1 MDKKN
6 RSFQN
11 GLLIG
16 VSATVVVMSLVILAG
31 TFFLIPRLSGSGST
45 ESRKETSSSQAD
57 VSELEEKIQEI
68 DTYINDY
75 YIFDVDK
82 EKMTDALLAGYL
94 QGLGDPY
101 SVYYT
106 EQELNDV
113 LESANGTY
121 YGIGILAGQ
130 MQDGTIKVVNVFSDS
145 PAQEAGMQKDDYI
158 IGVNDQDTAGMDL
171 NQVVALIKGAEGSD
185 VTVKVY
191 RESTGETLAL
201 SMERREVA
209 VDTVEYRMLEDG
221 TGYIH
226 LLQFDDVSLDQMK
239 RALTDLQS
247 QGMQGLILDLRDN
260 PGGLL
265 TSVVDIADLFLP
277 ECNIFY
283 MEDKAGNRVDYDAKT
298 NQFYMGPMTVLVN
311 EDSASAAEVLSGT
324 LKDHGRAK
332 LVGTTTFGKG
342 IVQTF
347 YELSDGSGLK
357 LTTAHYFTP
366 NGTDIHGTGIEPNV
380 KVEWPEDV
388 ENDVQLEKALEVL
401 KQDMGR
407 TAE

>member
-158 IGVNDQDTAGMDL
+158 IGVNDLDTAGMDL
-171 NQVVALIKGAEGSD
+171 NQVVALIKGAE
-185 VTVKVY
+185 
-191 RESTGETLAL
+191 
-201 SMERREVA
+201 
-209 VDTVEYRMLEDG
+209 
-221 TGYIH
+221 
-226 LLQFDDVSLDQMK
+226 
-239 RALTDLQS
+239 
-247 QGMQGLILDLRDN
+247 
-260 PGGLL
+260 
-265 TSVVDIADLFLP
+265 
-277 ECNIFY
+277 
-283 MEDKAGNRVDYDAKT
+283 
-298 NQFYMGPMTVLVN
+298 
-311 EDSASAAEVLSGT
+311 
-324 LKDHGRAK
+324 
-332 LVGTTTFGKG
+332 
-342 IVQTF
+342 
-347 YELSDGSGLK
+347 
-357 LTTAHYFTP
+357 
-366 NGTDIHGTGIEPNV
+366 
-380 KVEWPEDV
+380 
-388 ENDVQLEKALEVL
+388 
-401 KQDMGR
+401 
-407 TAE
+407 